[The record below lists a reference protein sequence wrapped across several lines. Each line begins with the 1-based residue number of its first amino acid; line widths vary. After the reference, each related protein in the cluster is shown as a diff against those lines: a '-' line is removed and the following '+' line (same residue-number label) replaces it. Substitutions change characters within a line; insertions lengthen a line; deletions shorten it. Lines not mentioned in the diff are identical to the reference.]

1 MDLGLRGR
9 AAVVAGGTRGI
20 GRAVADLLAAEGC
33 RVAVLAR
40 GATDLVATEAAL
52 GALGAPDAVA
62 LTCDLLDPGEVE
74 AAFGFLGERWGE
86 CNALVNAVGPV
97 HVGDLHHLRDAD
109 WLSAFD
115 QGVVSA
121 VRTVRAALPL
131 LRRATFARVVNIGAS
146 SVRHQSPS
154 LIAYTAAKAALVS
167 TTKNLARTLAPDG
180 VLVNVVC
187 PGTVLS
193 PALESALPPRLGGDP
208 ELGPLEAAYEAIAA
222 EFGVRNDLERV
233 GLAEEIATTVVF
245 LCSQAATFITGA
257 VIPVDGGTDF

>member
-1 MDLGLRGR
+1 M
-9 AAVVAGGTRGI
+9 VAGGTRGI
-20 GRAVADLLAAEGC
+20 GRAVAEVFAAEGC

-40 GATDLVATEAAL
+40 GPTDLQTTEAAL

-62 LTCDLLDPGEVE
+62 LSCDLLDPAEVE
-74 AAFGFLGERWGE
+74 AAFEYLGERWGE

-97 HVGDLHHLRDAD
+97 HVGDLTRLADGD
-109 WLSAFD
+109 WLRAFD

-146 SVRHQSPS
+146 SVRHQSPT
-154 LIAYTAAKAALVS
+154 LVAYTAAKAALVS
-167 TTKNLARTLAPDG
+167 VSKNLARTLAADG
-180 VLVNVVC
+180 ILVNAVC

-193 PALESALPPRLGGDP
+193 PALEAALVPATAGPDV
-208 ELGPLEAAYEAIAA
+208 GPLESAYEAIVA
-222 EFGVRNDLERV
+222 EFGVRNDLGRV
-233 GLAEEIATTVVF
+233 GLPEEIATMVVF
-245 LCSQAATFITGA
+245 LCSQAATFVTGA